1 MKKEKNIIILQEKVH
16 QDYLQE
22 CHRIIMETFIVSIV
36 FSRIAQ
42 KKDLK
47 KHEK

>member
-1 MKKEKNIIILQEKVH
+1 MKKEKNIIFQEKVH
-16 QDYLQE
+16 QDYLE
-22 CHRIIMETFIVSIV
+22 EYHRIIMETFIVSIV